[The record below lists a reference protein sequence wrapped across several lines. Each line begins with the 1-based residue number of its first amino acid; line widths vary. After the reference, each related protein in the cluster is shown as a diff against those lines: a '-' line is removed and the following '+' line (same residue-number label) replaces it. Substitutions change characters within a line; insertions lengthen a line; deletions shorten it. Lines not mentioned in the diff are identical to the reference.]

1 MKIVELGY
9 LLVGAPDISEW
20 RNFGENVLGA
30 MMVDGPDGALYMKID
45 ERKFRIAILH
55 GQDNGLRV
63 SGWLVPNQDEFGI
76 ARSELQAA
84 GVTIADG
91 DATGAALRHVQDY
104 FAFKDPAGH
113 CHEIGWGPI
122 SDFAPFASPVGVSRF
137 VTENLGLGHVVLAA
151 PEGFD
156 AVYDFWTQTCGFA
169 LSDILKLPMP
179 QGHARV
185 SFLHCGNPRQ
195 HSLALGEIP
204 FPGGCIHIM
213 LEVGNIVDVGR
224 ALDRVEAHGAKLFA
238 TLGQHVNDDMVSFY
252 VMTPGG
258 FPLEYGCGG
267 KQVDWSRHVAF
278 ETTRGDIWGHK
289 FQQ

>member
-9 LLVGAPDISEW
+9 LLVGAPDVAEW
-20 RNFGENVLGA
+20 RAFGENVLGT
-30 MMVDGPDGALYMKID
+30 MMIDGPDGALYTKID
-45 ERKFRIAILH
+45 ERKFRIAVLPGH
-55 GQDNGLRV
+55 DNGLMT
-63 SGWLVPNQDEFGI
+63 SGWLVRDPDEFRI
-76 ARSELQAA
+76 ARSELEAA
-84 GVTIADG
+84 GVEVMSG
-91 DATGAALRHVQDY
+91 DEAGAGLRQVQEY

-113 CHEIGWGPI
+113 GHEIGWGPI
-122 SDFAPFASPVGVSRF
+122 SDFAPFVSPVGVSRF
-137 VTENLGLGHVVLAA
+137 VTEDLGLGHVVLAA
-151 PEGFD
+151 PEDFD
-156 AVYDFWTQTCGFA
+156 AEYDFWTKTCGFD

-179 QGHARV
+179 QGNARI

-204 FPGGCIHIM
+204 FPGGCIHVM
-213 LEVGNIVDVGR
+213 LEVGDIVDVGR
-224 ALDRVEAHGAKLFA
+224 ALDRGEEHGATLFA

-267 KQVDWSRHVAF
+267 KQMDWTRHVAF

-289 FQQ
+289 FQR